1 MKGKGR
7 PKAKKPKKAKTR
19 NAAHGQGEL
28 AGMRPARNIAVEKS
42 MLLYLDAKD
51 DHADS
56 TKAITSAK
64 RKVFRTLKEQGLP
77 AYKLRNVL
85 AKLTVDEDVE
95 IKTIPKE
102 KKVK

>member
-7 PKAKKPKKAKTR
+7 PKAKKTKAKTR
-19 NAAHGQGEL
+19 STAHGQGEL
-28 AGMRPARNIAVEKS
+28 KGMRPARNKIVEKA
-42 MLLYLDAKD
+42 MLVYLDAKD

-56 TKAITSAK
+56 TKAITTAK
-64 RKVFRTLKEQGLP
+64 RKVFRTLKEQDIK

-95 IKTIPKE
+95 IKTIPK
-102 KKVK
+102 KDK